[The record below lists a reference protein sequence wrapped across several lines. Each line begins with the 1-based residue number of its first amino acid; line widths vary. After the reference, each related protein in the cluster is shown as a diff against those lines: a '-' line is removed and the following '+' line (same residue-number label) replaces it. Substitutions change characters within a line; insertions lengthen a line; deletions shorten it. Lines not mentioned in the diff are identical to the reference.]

1 MESLWDACPV
11 GPDFA
16 KIIRAMRFL
25 RKLTMKLALLATMMV
40 LMGGALKQNWRSIMR
55 AAGVPEGAFS
65 SDESGLMK
73 TVLESAFRLFSGS
86 ASRNELANDLSD
98 KIYAGRPGADNM
110 AELGVEIVKPG
121 ASPSSAPEGGP
132 SAAKPPPDRRL
143 LAKQRAL
150 AASEPPAERLSS
162 NPLLIE
168 LWEQAKAHPVELAL
182 VPVLLIA
189 VLVMHRIRRRSQ
201 DESSVAPPMA
211 ILTPGETEPFD
222 MTHAVHTLKAE
233 DFELL
238 VALIY
243 QRQGYRVSMPAGLGG
258 GRGGDFTIARKSER
272 VLVQCKRLSPEH
284 KVPVERVRELHEA
297 ATAAG
302 ATRGMY
308 VASCNFTWD
317 ARNFA
322 KTKKVTLINARTLDG
337 LIAAALEKPGED
349 LLAVSQWVPKFM
361 SKVELTP
368 PLCPACEATM
378 DQLNVNGGAVWVCSQ
393 RPDCRGR
400 RSARNYHKPARPV
413 CKTVMPAN
421 TVHA

>member
-1 MESLWDACPV
+1 MAV
-11 GPDFA
+11 
-16 KIIRAMRFL
+16 
-25 RKLTMKLALLATMMV
+25 LT
-40 LMGGALKQNWRSIMR
+40 GGALKQNWRSIMR
-55 AAGVPEGAFS
+55 VAGVPDGAFS
-65 SDESGLMK
+65 SDESSLML

-86 ASRNELANDLSD
+86 ASRNELASDLSD
-98 KIYAGRPGADNM
+98 KIYAGRPGAEDM
-110 AELGVEIVKPG
+110 AELGIEIVKPG
-121 ASPSSAPEGGP
+121 ASPSATEGGASP
-132 SAAKPPPDRRL
+132 AKPQPDRKL
-143 LAKQRAL
+143 LAKQRAR
-150 AASEPPAERLSS
+150 AANESSAGSLSS
-162 NPLLIE
+162 NPLLTE
-168 LWEQAKAHPVELAL
+168 FSAQAKAHPVELSL
-182 VPVLLIA
+182 VPALLIGM
-189 VLVMHRIRRRSQ
+189 LVVHRIRRRSQ
-201 DESSVAPPMA
+201 DEAFVMPPIA

-233 DFELL
+233 EFELL

-258 GRGGDFTIARKSER
+258 GRGGDFMLARKSER

-308 VASCNFTWD
+308 VASCRFTWD

-322 KTKKVTLINARTLDG
+322 KANKVTLINARTLDG
-337 LIAAALEKPGED
+337 LITAARENPDED
-349 LLAVSQWVPKFM
+349 LLAVSQWVPKFI

-378 DQLNVNGGAVWVCSQ
+378 DQVNVSDGAVWVCSQ

-400 RSARNYHKPARPV
+400 RGARKYQKPVRAVVRKREMHATGVLTSRPSPDGLAV
-413 CKTVMPAN
+413 
-421 TVHA
+421 